1 MFCNRGRKIRVASW
15 LLLFLIETGDEMR
28 RMRMFFLIGL
38 SFCMLVAAIPVK
50 AKEDISTDDYIGFYG
65 MDPETFDYLYTYKTV
80 DSAHFANFIDGLLE
94 HDEYGN
100 LVGAMATSWES
111 NEDKTVWRFKLREGV
126 HWYTDEGVDYGEV
139 IADDFVTGLWHAA
152 DFQSQTLY
160 LVQPLI
166 KNLDA
171 YVKGEVPFSEVGVRA
186 IDDYTLEYEL
196 TQPTPYFPTMT
207 TYSILLP
214 VNRSFL
220 ESKGTGCRLGN
231 PDYSTCQFGAVK
243 PESIL
248 YNGAYFLKNF
258 TSKSTIE
265 YVANPNYWD
274 KEKVHVKKVKLIY
287 CQQADPTT
295 LFLAF
300 DRKEIVS
307 APLDV
312 NNPPLVKRAKEKYGD
327 SIFVTDTNGAVAFAT
342 FVFNRQQYHSPLDSK
357 QDVSPKTNKQREDT
371 KQALLN
377 TSFRRAIM
385 RAIDTES
392 INRQIVGDELK
403 KTSLRNMLTQ
413 PTFVK
418 TSTGEYYGTLV
429 SDSLKGLDAKLYSKQ
444 LSLED
449 GQMAF
454 FNPELAKEQLAIAK
468 EELSREGVQFPVYLD
483 VILNGESETSFRSAQ
498 ALKQSIEESL
508 EGEVRL
514 NLIMS
519 SRENLLASKTAE
531 LVNSDLIFSAGWS
544 PDYGDPK
551 SYLDI
556 LDPDNGDLLKSF
568 GLNRAA
574 VQSEEEKEIKEQIG
588 LYIYKELKDLA
599 NAEVANIDKR
609 YELYADAE
617 AYAIDQAYFIPLYS
631 SGGSYAITRIIPY
644 TKSYSPYGLSSMK
657 FKRMQLSEEIIT
669 LKERNKRY
677 ERWQQEKGG
686 QLESTQI

>member
-231 PDYSTCQFGAVK
+231 PDYSSV
-243 PESIL
+243 
-248 YNGAYFLKNF
+248 
-258 TSKSTIE
+258 
-265 YVANPNYWD
+265 
-274 KEKVHVKKVKLIY
+274 
-287 CQQADPTT
+287 
-295 LFLAF
+295 
-300 DRKEIVS
+300 
-307 APLDV
+307 
-312 NNPPLVKRAKEKYGD
+312 
-327 SIFVTDTNGAVAFAT
+327 
-342 FVFNRQQYHSPLDSK
+342 
-357 QDVSPKTNKQREDT
+357 
-371 KQALLN
+371 
-377 TSFRRAIM
+377 
-385 RAIDTES
+385 
-392 INRQIVGDELK
+392 
-403 KTSLRNMLTQ
+403 
-413 PTFVK
+413 
-418 TSTGEYYGTLV
+418 
-429 SDSLKGLDAKLYSKQ
+429 
-444 LSLED
+444 
-449 GQMAF
+449 
-454 FNPELAKEQLAIAK
+454 
-468 EELSREGVQFPVYLD
+468 
-483 VILNGESETSFRSAQ
+483 
-498 ALKQSIEESL
+498 
-508 EGEVRL
+508 
-514 NLIMS
+514 
-519 SRENLLASKTAE
+519 
-531 LVNSDLIFSAGWS
+531 
-544 PDYGDPK
+544 
-551 SYLDI
+551 
-556 LDPDNGDLLKSF
+556 
-568 GLNRAA
+568 
-574 VQSEEEKEIKEQIG
+574 
-588 LYIYKELKDLA
+588 
-599 NAEVANIDKR
+599 
-609 YELYADAE
+609 
-617 AYAIDQAYFIPLYS
+617 
-631 SGGSYAITRIIPY
+631 
-644 TKSYSPYGLSSMK
+644 
-657 FKRMQLSEEIIT
+657 
-669 LKERNKRY
+669 
-677 ERWQQEKGG
+677 
-686 QLESTQI
+686 